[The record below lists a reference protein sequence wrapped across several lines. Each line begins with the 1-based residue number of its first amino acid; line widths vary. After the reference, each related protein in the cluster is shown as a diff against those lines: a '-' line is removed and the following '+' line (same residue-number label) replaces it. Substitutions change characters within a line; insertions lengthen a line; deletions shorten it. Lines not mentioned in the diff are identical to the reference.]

1 MIITSRFSFSS
12 FSFFIKVTIFSL
24 THFSGDRGE
33 NVIGNAPIHNYSLDR
48 LIIDLGLLVLHLLSQ
63 MYRIMIQ
70 PRILNTFVSS
80 ILNTFRGSSILRICY
95 VMICKV
101 DNERQSTPCVSTYI
115 WSQCNDIFILRMYAF
130 ERREK
135 VLRIGRMFGSDQK
148 IRLHHFWYDFLTV

>member
-12 FSFFIKVTIFSL
+12 FSFFTKVNTTIFSL

-33 NVIGNAPIHNYSLDR
+33 NVIGNAPIRNYSLDR
-48 LIIDLGLLVLHLLSQ
+48 LIIDLGLLVLYLLSR

-70 PRILNTFVSS
+70 PRILNTFVSR

-101 DNERQSTPCVSTYI
+101 DNERQSTPCISTY
-115 WSQCNDIFILRMYAF
+115 MYM
-130 ERREK
+130 
-135 VLRIGRMFGSDQK
+135 ISMQ
-148 IRLHHFWYDFLTV
+148 